1 MTEQIDK
8 RIAALEQEIAELKR
22 QKLAILQRQVAE
34 IQSSLS
40 GAPAAAPAVK
50 AARGTKAAKPE
61 KAAKPAKPAKAGGP
75 KRRGRRPGKRIPDEV
90 ALANI
95 KKLVVAAGKEGISG
109 RKVSQETGLF
119 YQRVVGLLDANFKK
133 TGERKWTRY
142 FAK

>member
-1 MTEQIDK
+1 MIEQIDK
-8 RIAALEQEIAELKR
+8 RIAALEQEIAQLKR
-22 QKLAILQRQVAE
+22 EKIVILQRQVAE

-40 GAPAAAPAVK
+40 GKRGKAPAEKTAK
-50 AARGTKAAKPE
+50 AERPE
-61 KAAKPAKPAKAGGP
+61 KTAKPAKAGGK
-75 KRRGRRPGKRIPDEV
+75 KRRGRRPGKRVPDEV

-109 RKVSQETGLF
+109 RKVSQATGLF
-119 YQRVVGLLDANFKK
+119 YQRVVALMDANFKK

>member
-40 GAPAAAPAVK
+40 GASAPAVK
-50 AARGTKAAKPE
+50 AVRGTKAPKPE
-61 KAAKPAKPAKAGGP
+61 KAAKPAKAGGP